1 MAEDIEGTPVEEDGQ
16 GAATPEGQGQPFFEV
31 DYDGKHLSF
40 NDPDELK
47 KTFNE
52 SVMMQ
57 NRFTQK
63 TQELADMRKAFEQQQ
78 AEFKDY
84 EKRTREDLKQ
94 FDNFVSNRPDL
105 YQKLKDEISRPAG
118 PDVAYQR
125 AVQHADEKLSETE
138 KRLADFEQWRAELE
152 SEKEKQAAISELRA
166 KYPDLDE
173 RSLDEIMNRMASG
186 GVMGILETA
195 YLAHKGSMDPA
206 KLQERI
212 AKAQAEQQNSRVL
225 NGKSSTPA
233 QSKEYKSID
242 EAVEALKNSDLN
254 L

>member
-1 MAEDIEGTPVEEDGQ
+1 MAEEIEGTPAEQAGQ

-31 DYDGKHLSF
+31 DYDGRHLSF

-47 KTFNE
+47 KTFND

-63 TQELADMRKAFEQQQ
+63 TQELSDMRKSFEQQQ

-84 EKRTREDLKQ
+84 EKRVRDEFKQ
-94 FDNFVSNRPDL
+94 FDNLVQTRPDL
-105 YQKLKDEISRPAG
+105 YQHLKSELARPAG

-152 SEKEKQAAISELRA
+152 SEKEKQAAISELRTQ
-166 KYPDLDE
+166 YPDLDE
-173 RSLDEIMNRMASG
+173 RALDEIMNRMASG
-186 GVMGILETA
+186 GVRGILETA

-212 AKAQAEQQNSRVL
+212 ARAQAEQQQSRVVS
-225 NGKSSTPA
+225 GKSSTPA

-242 EAVEALKNSDLN
+242 EAMEALKNSDLN